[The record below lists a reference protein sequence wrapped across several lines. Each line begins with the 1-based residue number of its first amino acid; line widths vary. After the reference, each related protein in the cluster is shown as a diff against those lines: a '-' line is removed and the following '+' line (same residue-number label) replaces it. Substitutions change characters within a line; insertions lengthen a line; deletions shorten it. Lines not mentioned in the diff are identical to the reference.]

1 MKRILKFGTVAM
13 MLAAF
18 TFASCSKDN
27 EDDEQKTLSK
37 KVTKI
42 AYTEDDYTFTTYF
55 DSEGRCTS
63 SQDDSGSRTWTYQYS
78 GNKITSTLIDIDDDG
93 DYTFVSNYTM
103 ENGIIVSEENKY
115 GISLYNH
122 SADGYISTIQ
132 YEGGKTIFNVKNGDL
147 ISISREDEGVIEYEL
162 SFEYGSTKN
171 NLNVDLWF
179 EILEEEPLFG
189 LYGKKFEK
197 LPSAM
202 KCSDGKSSYTINFT
216 YEYDGNYLKKI
227 ITQYGHK
234 EKPETFFWEI
244 FYE

>member
-42 AYTEDDYTFTTYF
+42 VYTEDDYTYTCNFN
-55 DSEGRCTS
+55 SEGMITS
-63 SQDDSGSRTWTYQYS
+63 SQSNSGSRIWTYQYS
-78 GNKITSTLIDIDDDG
+78 GNTITSTLTDD
-93 DYTFVSNYTM
+93 DYTFVCNYTI
-103 ENGIIVSEENKY
+103 ENGIIVSEESED
-115 GISLYNH
+115 GIALYNH
-122 SADGYISTIQ
+122 SADGYISTLQ

-147 ISISREDEGVIEYEL
+147 ISISRENEGVIEYEL

-179 EILEEEPLFG
+179 VILEDEPLFG
-189 LYGKKFEK
+189 LFGKKFEK
-197 LPSAM
+197 LPSAA
-202 KCSDGKSSYTINFT
+202 KYSNGKNSYTINYT
-216 YEYDGNYLKKI
+216 YEYDGDYLNKI
-227 ITQYGHK
+227 IYTY
-234 EKPETFFWEI
+234 ESNEEDPETYVWKI